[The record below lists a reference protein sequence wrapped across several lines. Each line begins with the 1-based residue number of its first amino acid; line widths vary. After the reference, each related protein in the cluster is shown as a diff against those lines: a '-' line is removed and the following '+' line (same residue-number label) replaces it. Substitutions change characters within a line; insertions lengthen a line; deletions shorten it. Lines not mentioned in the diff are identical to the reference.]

1 MQFLCGVL
9 GVMLLSQPFASHF
22 CNIFNTD
29 NGERERE
36 REFVDGVMMRH
47 DVLLIHISSSGA
59 FHTAL

>member
-36 REFVDGVMMRH
+36 RVRRWGDDE
-47 DVLLIHISSSGA
+47 
-59 FHTAL
+59 T